1 MAMIGLLILLFTLLS
16 PFPYPTSSWAG
27 VSYEESLKQL
37 AEAITERAAKAK
49 NHRLAFLDFTDSQ
62 GQSTPVGQFLA
73 EEIGTQIMLAA
84 ELTVVDRT
92 LTYSTLKKLHVD
104 RIDPDHAKAVQRVA
118 KAIRADAFISGVYIE
133 TPNGLQVTTK
143 LIRPSNAQSIGAARA
158 TLPKAGPL
166 NSFFKKEESPQPVIP
181 VESPTDPAP
190 PTGLGTHRNEYY
202 ELVVTS
208 IDKHDSRV
216 KLGFTIENHSSRDL
230 KLLCHLQDTLLKDEH
245 GTTWRQ
251 GVEENREGLCTRGI
265 ELSPRRKGRAVLA
278 FRAVSDAASTQ
289 FTLHFHE
296 KLPRQDASFMIDR
309 LTLASTPDLVEPTP

>member
-49 NHRLAFLDFTDSQ
+49 KHRLAFLDFTDSQ

-118 KAIRADAFISGVYIE
+118 KAIIAM
-133 TPNGLQVTTK
+133 N
-143 LIRPSNAQSIGAARA
+143 
-158 TLPKAGPL
+158 
-166 NSFFKKEESPQPVIP
+166 
-181 VESPTDPAP
+181 
-190 PTGLGTHRNEYY
+190 
-202 ELVVTS
+202 
-208 IDKHDSRV
+208 
-216 KLGFTIENHSSRDL
+216 
-230 KLLCHLQDTLLKDEH
+230 
-245 GTTWRQ
+245 
-251 GVEENREGLCTRGI
+251 
-265 ELSPRRKGRAVLA
+265 
-278 FRAVSDAASTQ
+278 
-289 FTLHFHE
+289 
-296 KLPRQDASFMIDR
+296 
-309 LTLASTPDLVEPTP
+309 